1 MDTTILL
8 VPSVN
13 RTPFVVLTIIDC
25 GEERFPS
32 ESRNVTVRPAGD
44 WLERRTIAAWP
55 AVKTDVSTSTTDV
68 LAVTIYVGIML

>member
-1 MDTTILL
+1 LDTAILL

-25 GEERFPS
+25 GDERFPS
-32 ESRNVTVRPAGD
+32 ESRIVTVRPAGV
-44 WLERRTIAAWP
+44 WLDRRTIAAWP

-68 LAVTIYVGIML
+68 LAVTIYVGITL

>member
-25 GEERFPS
+25 GDERFPS
-32 ESRNVTVRPAGD
+32 ESRIVTVRPAGV
-44 WLERRTIAAWP
+44 WLDRRTIAAWP

-68 LAVTIYVGIML
+68 LAVTIYVGITL

>member
-1 MDTTILL
+1 MDTAILL

-25 GEERFPS
+25 GDERFPS
-32 ESRNVTVRPAGD
+32 ESRIVTVRPAGV
-44 WLERRTIAAWP
+44 WLDRRTIAAWP

-68 LAVTIYVGIML
+68 LAVTIYVGITL